1 MISRIFCTHYI
12 LPFHRQFIFL
22 HDVTIYEGRLTSI
35 NQSEKGSTT
44 PTKTLTKQQPKQTRE
59 LKEQAAIIAE
69 KDSALAER
77 DSALAEKDSALA
89 EQAALIASLKAQLE
103 SQNT

>member
-69 KDSALAER
+69 KDSA
-77 DSALAEKDSALA
+77 SA